1 VTAEPALSSAPER
14 TGESTH
20 DAAAEAANTRS
31 APPTLSPEPG
41 APETTDKSTDDGG
54 AAAPSGGPHTLR
66 SAAVEIEGAMTRQIL
81 SRMGTH
87 HGRCPRRLAIWD
99 VLEERTD
106 QRGDQRQQGQSKQPT
121 GDSRG
126 FRAVAKAPTKLGR
139 PTEATR
145 ARQGSCRILHTTLI
159 CR

>member
-20 DAAAEAANTRS
+20 DAA
-31 APPTLSPEPG
+31 
-41 APETTDKSTDDGG
+41 DGG